1 MVKYMMAR
9 IKPKT
14 LAALKIMLLTESLYL
29 PVTKG
34 AIAPYAISNTKI
46 AIAAGLSEPVS
57 KVVAWSSKM
66 VSLPLMLTGTKNR
79 KMPMPLKNRI
89 FKMVKSSF
97 GAGCAGALFC
107 TGVVLGFMLDSFV
120 LYICLMLSIQ

>member
-1 MVKYMMAR
+1 M
-9 IKPKT
+9 
-14 LAALKIMLLTESLYL
+14 
-29 PVTKG
+29 
-34 AIAPYAISNTKI
+34 
-46 AIAAGLSEPVS
+46 AAGFSGPVS

-97 GAGCAGALFC
+97 GAGYAGALFC